1 MTASTAQGFAVF
13 ETPIGACGV
22 AWSSR
27 GIVGLQ
33 LPEATAER
41 TRARLRRRWT
51 GAAETPPPPD
61 VQRAIDQVL
70 ALLGG
75 EAVDLGDIAP
85 DLPAAP
91 DFPRTVYDLAPPL
104 SPGPA
109 MTSPQNP

>member
-1 MTASTAQGFAVF
+1 MTAPTVHGFALF

-33 LPEATAER
+33 LPEATAEQ

-51 GAAETPPPPD
+51 RAKETSPPPD

-75 EAVDLGDIAP
+75 EAVELGGIALDLE
-85 DLPAAP
+85 AASE
-91 DFPRTVYDLAPPL
+91 FHRKVYDVAR
-104 SPGPA
+104 S
-109 MTSPQNP
+109 